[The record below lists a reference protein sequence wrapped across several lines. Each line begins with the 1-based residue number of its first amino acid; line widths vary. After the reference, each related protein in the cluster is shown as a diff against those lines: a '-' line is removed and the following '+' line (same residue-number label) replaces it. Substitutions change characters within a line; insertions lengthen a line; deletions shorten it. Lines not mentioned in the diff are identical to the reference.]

1 MKQSHSILF
10 CRGRKDLIVFGF
22 IHALHS
28 RSRPP
33 ETRPILSDPLR
44 QGDSMKKK
52 TGNKINRRYK
62 DRLFYA
68 LFGSEERKRLTLELY
83 NAINQTDYNNP
94 DDLQLNT
101 IEDVVYMGMKNDVS
115 FLLAS
120 DLNMYEQQS
129 TWNPNM
135 PLRCFL
141 YAAHA
146 LEKYLHDTRNS
157 SRLLTSTL
165 VKVPT
170 PRLVVLYNGIQ
181 ENDDTVL
188 SLSDCFENPGGDID
202 VIVHVYNIN
211 PGHRLPG
218 CCRPLE
224 DYSQFVSAYRDRIT
238 SVGAEQAAN
247 EALDSLPEGE
257 VKDYILSQKG
267 EVIDM
272 LLTEYDEEETLKVV
286 AEDARAEGQRKGEAI
301 GMAKGE
307 AIGVA
312 KGEAIGVVK
321 GRALGEDRLASLV
334 SAMVQSGAD
343 QEAILKASTDPAY
356 RKEMYAKYRI
366 E

>member
-1 MKQSHSILF
+1 M
-10 CRGRKDLIVFGF
+10 
-22 IHALHS
+22 
-28 RSRPP
+28 
-33 ETRPILSDPLR
+33 
-44 QGDSMKKK
+44 
-52 TGNKINRRYK
+52 
-62 DRLFYA
+62 
-68 LFGSEERKRLTLELY
+68 
-83 NAINQTDYNNP
+83 
-94 DDLQLNT
+94 
-101 IEDVVYMGMKNDVS
+101 
-115 FLLAS
+115 
-120 DLNMYEQQS
+120 
-129 TWNPNM
+129 
-135 PLRCFL
+135 
-141 YAAHA
+141 
-146 LEKYLHDTRNS
+146 
-157 SRLLTSTL
+157 
-165 VKVPT
+165 
-170 PRLVVLYNGIQ
+170 LYNGIQ

-224 DYSQFVSAYRDRIT
+224 DYSRFVSAYRDRIT

-312 KGEAIGVVK
+312 KGE
-321 GRALGEDRLASLV
+321 DRLASLV

-343 QEAILKASTDPAY
+343 QEAILKASTDPEY
-356 RKEMYAKYRI
+356 RKEMYAKLLFVKAVLHNR
-366 E
+366 

>member
-1 MKQSHSILF
+1 M
-10 CRGRKDLIVFGF
+10 
-22 IHALHS
+22 
-28 RSRPP
+28 
-33 ETRPILSDPLR
+33 
-44 QGDSMKKK
+44 
-52 TGNKINRRYK
+52 
-62 DRLFYA
+62 
-68 LFGSEERKRLTLELY
+68 
-83 NAINQTDYNNP
+83 
-94 DDLQLNT
+94 
-101 IEDVVYMGMKNDVS
+101 
-115 FLLAS
+115 
-120 DLNMYEQQS
+120 
-129 TWNPNM
+129 
-135 PLRCFL
+135 
-141 YAAHA
+141 
-146 LEKYLHDTRNS
+146 
-157 SRLLTSTL
+157 
-165 VKVPT
+165 
-170 PRLVVLYNGIQ
+170 LYNGIQ

-211 PGHRLPG
+211 PGHRLPD

-286 AEDARAEGQRKGEAI
+286 AEDARAEG
-301 GMAKGE
+301 E

-312 KGEAIGVVK
+312 KGEAIGVAK

-356 RKEMYAKYRI
+356 RKEMYARYHI
-366 E
+366 DL

>member
-1 MKQSHSILF
+1 M
-10 CRGRKDLIVFGF
+10 
-22 IHALHS
+22 
-28 RSRPP
+28 
-33 ETRPILSDPLR
+33 
-44 QGDSMKKK
+44 
-52 TGNKINRRYK
+52 
-62 DRLFYA
+62 
-68 LFGSEERKRLTLELY
+68 
-83 NAINQTDYNNP
+83 
-94 DDLQLNT
+94 
-101 IEDVVYMGMKNDVS
+101 
-115 FLLAS
+115 
-120 DLNMYEQQS
+120 
-129 TWNPNM
+129 
-135 PLRCFL
+135 
-141 YAAHA
+141 
-146 LEKYLHDTRNS
+146 
-157 SRLLTSTL
+157 
-165 VKVPT
+165 
-170 PRLVVLYNGIQ
+170 LYNGIQ

-211 PGHRLPG
+211 PGHRLPD

-257 VKDYILSQKG
+257 VKNYILSQKG

-301 GMAKGE
+301 GVAKGE

-343 QEAILKASTDPAY
+343 QEAILKASTDPAC
-356 RKEMYAKYRI
+356 RKAMYARYHI
-366 E
+366 DL

>member
-1 MKQSHSILF
+1 M
-10 CRGRKDLIVFGF
+10 
-22 IHALHS
+22 
-28 RSRPP
+28 
-33 ETRPILSDPLR
+33 
-44 QGDSMKKK
+44 
-52 TGNKINRRYK
+52 
-62 DRLFYA
+62 
-68 LFGSEERKRLTLELY
+68 
-83 NAINQTDYNNP
+83 
-94 DDLQLNT
+94 
-101 IEDVVYMGMKNDVS
+101 
-115 FLLAS
+115 
-120 DLNMYEQQS
+120 
-129 TWNPNM
+129 
-135 PLRCFL
+135 
-141 YAAHA
+141 
-146 LEKYLHDTRNS
+146 
-157 SRLLTSTL
+157 
-165 VKVPT
+165 
-170 PRLVVLYNGIQ
+170 
-181 ENDDTVL
+181 
-188 SLSDCFENPGGDID
+188 
-202 VIVHVYNIN
+202 YNIN

-257 VKDYILSQKG
+257 VKNYILAQKG

>member
-1 MKQSHSILF
+1 M
-10 CRGRKDLIVFGF
+10 
-22 IHALHS
+22 
-28 RSRPP
+28 
-33 ETRPILSDPLR
+33 
-44 QGDSMKKK
+44 
-52 TGNKINRRYK
+52 
-62 DRLFYA
+62 
-68 LFGSEERKRLTLELY
+68 
-83 NAINQTDYNNP
+83 
-94 DDLQLNT
+94 
-101 IEDVVYMGMKNDVS
+101 
-115 FLLAS
+115 
-120 DLNMYEQQS
+120 
-129 TWNPNM
+129 
-135 PLRCFL
+135 
-141 YAAHA
+141 
-146 LEKYLHDTRNS
+146 
-157 SRLLTSTL
+157 
-165 VKVPT
+165 
-170 PRLVVLYNGIQ
+170 LYNGIQ

-211 PGHRLPG
+211 PGHRLPD

-286 AEDARAEGQRKGEAI
+286 AEDARAEGEAIGMAKGEAI
-301 GMAKGE
+301 GVAKGE

-334 SAMVQSGAD
+334 SSMVQSGAD
-343 QEAILKASTDPAY
+343 QESILKASTDPAY
-356 RKEMYAKYRI
+356 RKEMYYKYHI

>member
-1 MKQSHSILF
+1 M
-10 CRGRKDLIVFGF
+10 
-22 IHALHS
+22 
-28 RSRPP
+28 
-33 ETRPILSDPLR
+33 
-44 QGDSMKKK
+44 
-52 TGNKINRRYK
+52 
-62 DRLFYA
+62 
-68 LFGSEERKRLTLELY
+68 
-83 NAINQTDYNNP
+83 
-94 DDLQLNT
+94 
-101 IEDVVYMGMKNDVS
+101 
-115 FLLAS
+115 
-120 DLNMYEQQS
+120 
-129 TWNPNM
+129 
-135 PLRCFL
+135 
-141 YAAHA
+141 
-146 LEKYLHDTRNS
+146 
-157 SRLLTSTL
+157 
-165 VKVPT
+165 
-170 PRLVVLYNGIQ
+170 LYNGIQ

-211 PGHRLPG
+211 PGHRLPD

-247 EALDSLPEGE
+247 EALDSLPDGE
-257 VKDYILSQKG
+257 VKNYILSQKG

-301 GMAKGE
+301 GVAKGE

-343 QEAILKASTDPAY
+343 QDAILKASTDPAY
-356 RKEMYAKYRI
+356 RKEMYARYHI

>member
-1 MKQSHSILF
+1 M
-10 CRGRKDLIVFGF
+10 
-22 IHALHS
+22 
-28 RSRPP
+28 
-33 ETRPILSDPLR
+33 
-44 QGDSMKKK
+44 
-52 TGNKINRRYK
+52 
-62 DRLFYA
+62 
-68 LFGSEERKRLTLELY
+68 
-83 NAINQTDYNNP
+83 
-94 DDLQLNT
+94 
-101 IEDVVYMGMKNDVS
+101 
-115 FLLAS
+115 
-120 DLNMYEQQS
+120 
-129 TWNPNM
+129 
-135 PLRCFL
+135 
-141 YAAHA
+141 
-146 LEKYLHDTRNS
+146 
-157 SRLLTSTL
+157 
-165 VKVPT
+165 
-170 PRLVVLYNGIQ
+170 LYNGIQ

-238 SVGAEQAAN
+238 AVGAEQAAN

-307 AIGVA
+307 
-312 KGEAIGVVK
+312 
-321 GRALGEDRLASLV
+321 DRLASLV

-356 RKEMYAKYRI
+356 RKEMYARYHI
-366 E
+366 DL

>member
-1 MKQSHSILF
+1 M
-10 CRGRKDLIVFGF
+10 
-22 IHALHS
+22 
-28 RSRPP
+28 
-33 ETRPILSDPLR
+33 
-44 QGDSMKKK
+44 
-52 TGNKINRRYK
+52 
-62 DRLFYA
+62 
-68 LFGSEERKRLTLELY
+68 
-83 NAINQTDYNNP
+83 
-94 DDLQLNT
+94 
-101 IEDVVYMGMKNDVS
+101 
-115 FLLAS
+115 
-120 DLNMYEQQS
+120 
-129 TWNPNM
+129 
-135 PLRCFL
+135 
-141 YAAHA
+141 
-146 LEKYLHDTRNS
+146 
-157 SRLLTSTL
+157 
-165 VKVPT
+165 
-170 PRLVVLYNGIQ
+170 LYNGIQ

-224 DYSQFVSAYRDRIT
+224 DYSRFVSAYRDRIT

-257 VKDYILSQKG
+257 VKNYILSQKG

-286 AEDARAEGQRKGEAI
+286 AEDARAEGEAIGMAKGEAI
-301 GMAKGE
+301 GVAKGE

-356 RKEMYAKYRI
+356 RRLVQSCTKIKYKMSKTMMSDRI
-366 E
+366 

>member
-1 MKQSHSILF
+1 MQ
-10 CRGRKDLIVFGF
+10 
-22 IHALHS
+22 
-28 RSRPP
+28 
-33 ETRPILSDPLR
+33 LS
-44 QGDSMKKK
+44 
-52 TGNKINRRYK
+52 NY
-62 DRLFYA
+62 
-68 LFGSEERKRLTLELY
+68 
-83 NAINQTDYNNP
+83 
-94 DDLQLNT
+94 
-101 IEDVVYMGMKNDVS
+101 
-115 FLLAS
+115 
-120 DLNMYEQQS
+120 
-129 TWNPNM
+129 
-135 PLRCFL
+135 
-141 YAAHA
+141 
-146 LEKYLHDTRNS
+146 RNS

-188 SLSDCFENPGGDID
+188 SLSDCFENPRGDID

-224 DYSQFVSAYRDRIT
+224 DYSRFVSAYRDRIT
-238 SVGAEQAAN
+238 AVGAEQAAN

-257 VKDYILSQKG
+257 VKNYILSQKG

-307 AIGVA
+307 AIGV
-312 KGEAIGVVK
+312 VK

-334 SAMVQSGAD
+334 SSMVQSGAD

-356 RKEMYAKYRI
+356 RKEMYARYHI

>member
-1 MKQSHSILF
+1 M
-10 CRGRKDLIVFGF
+10 
-22 IHALHS
+22 
-28 RSRPP
+28 
-33 ETRPILSDPLR
+33 
-44 QGDSMKKK
+44 
-52 TGNKINRRYK
+52 
-62 DRLFYA
+62 
-68 LFGSEERKRLTLELY
+68 
-83 NAINQTDYNNP
+83 
-94 DDLQLNT
+94 
-101 IEDVVYMGMKNDVS
+101 
-115 FLLAS
+115 
-120 DLNMYEQQS
+120 
-129 TWNPNM
+129 
-135 PLRCFL
+135 
-141 YAAHA
+141 
-146 LEKYLHDTRNS
+146 
-157 SRLLTSTL
+157 
-165 VKVPT
+165 
-170 PRLVVLYNGIQ
+170 LYNGIQ

-211 PGHRLPG
+211 PGHRLPD

-257 VKDYILSQKG
+257 VKNYILSQKG

-334 SAMVQSGAD
+334 SVMVQSGAD